1 MLPNDAKTVIKHMH
15 KLRRPVFMRG
25 SPGIGKSAI
34 MKQATDELGIQLI
47 DMRLSQYDPT
57 DLKGFP
63 DPDRKL
69 KRTNWLPLGT
79 LPYDKDSEGIVF
91 LDELTSASPS
101 VQAVAYQLVFDFA
114 IGEYKLPPKWSVMAA
129 GNRETDRAVVH
140 RMSTALI
147 SRFVIVDIETN
158 VEAFAKYAVPY
169 GIKPMVLAYLNFQQ
183 TSLNTFDPATPA
195 QSYACPRTWMFANDT
210 IIDTELSA
218 NIKRELLVG
227 TIGEGTT
234 TSFLNFCQLANDLPE
249 MSSILK
255 TPKTAKL
262 PANIS
267 AKFAVTTS
275 LALSAN
281 LKTFPAM
288 MQYMER
294 LDKEMQCL
302 FIRDSTRRSPE
313 LAETKEFTAWL
324 IANESLI
331 IRSE

>member
-158 VEAFAKYAVPY
+158 VEAFAHHAVPR
-169 GIKPMVLAYLNFQQ
+169 GFKPMPLAYLNFQQ

>member
-1 MLPNDAKTVIKHMH
+1 
-15 KLRRPVFMRG
+15 MRG

>member
-210 IIDTELSA
+210 IINTELSA

>member
-79 LPYDKDSEGIVF
+79 LPYDKDSEGIIF

-158 VEAFAKYAVPY
+158 VEAFAHHAVPR
-169 GIKPMVLAYLNFQQ
+169 GFKPMPLAYLNFQQ

>member
-1 MLPNDAKTVIKHMH
+1 MLPNNIKTVIKHMH
-15 KLRRPVFMRG
+15 KLRRPVFLRG

-34 MKQATDELGIQLI
+34 MQQATNELGIQLI
-47 DMRLSQYDPT
+47 DMRLSKYDPT

-63 DPDRKL
+63 DPDRKA

-79 LPYDKDSEGIVF
+79 LPYDQDSEGILF
-91 LDELTSASPS
+91 LDELTSAPLA

-129 GNRETDRAVVH
+129 GNKETDRAVVH

-147 SRFVIVDIETN
+147 SRFVMIDVETN
-158 VEAFAKYAVPY
+158 VEAFAHHNVPH
-169 GIKPMVLAYLNFQQ
+169 GLKPMVLAYLNFQQ

-195 QSYACPRTWMFANDT
+195 QSYACSRTWMFANDT
-210 IIDTELSA
+210 IIDSELPTH
-218 NIKRELLVG
+218 IQRELLVG

-234 TSFLNFCQLANDLPE
+234 TSFLNFCNLANDLPRME
-249 MSSILK
+249 DILAK
-255 TPKTAKL
+255 PKTTRL
-262 PANIS
+262 PTNVS

-281 LKTFPAM
+281 LKTFSAM
-288 MQYMER
+288 MQYITR

-302 FIRDSTRRSPE
+302 FIRDAARRDPA

-324 IANESLI
+324 IENESLI
-331 IRSE
+331 IKTE

>member
-158 VEAFAKYAVPY
+158 VEAFAHHAVPR
-169 GIKPMVLAYLNFQQ
+169 GFKPMPLAYLNFQQ

-275 LALSAN
+275 LALSAT